1 MVSLLILVGVT
12 LRNFVLTVWWFTA
25 VPHELQARM
34 ATVSIHLSKLQLF
47 SSFISCPHSK
57 FSHGLGVS
65 EVELKLKFASC
76 LFVFFPPLLLSHQP
90 VSQHMGSVGKQ
101 QPSSSVLLLP
111 ELDSTQK

>member
-34 ATVSIHLSKLQLF
+34 ATASIHLSKLQLF

-65 EVELKLKFASC
+65 EVELKVRI
-76 LFVFFPPLLLSHQP
+76 LFVLFFSSPLLLSHQP